1 MEKCLFIPDF
11 RWAKIEKKSLLIE
24 NTFCHWMRGEDFENN
39 FFFGSNSGIKSG
51 FEHVSRL
58 LDGHIKNKKDYPRN
72 ESAGF
77 TGHAI

>member
-24 NTFCHWMRGEDFENN
+24 NPFRHWMRGEDFENN
-39 FFFGSNSGIKSG
+39 IFFGSKSGIKSG
-51 FEHVSRL
+51 FEHV
-58 LDGHIKNKKDYPRN
+58 LDSHIKNKKDYPRN
-72 ESAGF
+72 ESTAGF